1 MIFTQKLA
9 STLRGKPPRVKGIH
23 RNIWRNIL
31 GGRNISLQRILN
43 LPQLV
48 NRCLTLTSASPP
60 ITGMWPRGPDYHLPT
75 SGKTQN
81 FFTPSQFVYKL
92 LSRKFFVS
100 DFATAVVAQFSKHHL
115 WVLVMGIKVELKA
128 GRGLE
133 GAEQMPRPPEGV
145 PRPPGRASGDLS
157 FVGGCQPFCGIASFA

>member
-1 MIFTQKLA
+1 MCLTAWARGDLHTEAGKH
-9 STLRGKPPRVKGIH
+9 TERGKPPRVKGIH
-23 RNIWRNIL
+23 RNIWCSIL

-100 DFATAVVAQFSKHHL
+100 DFATAVAA
-115 WVLVMGIKVELKA
+115 VLKTPFVGPGYGYQSRIKGRTRFR
-128 GRGLE
+128 GRGTD
-133 GAEQMPRPPEGV
+133 
-145 PRPPGRASGDLS
+145 ASS
-157 FVGGCQPFCGIASFA
+157 P